1 MENTF
6 SVSNFQ
12 PHSFIHSISQPST
25 SNLWLH
31 INNNNI
37 IIIIMLRSLPKL
49 SIIFSSTNNSRFLVN
64 ATQRFIFSFSTTT
77 PASRV
82 KFGVTARVPIRCMST
97 SPISSQTT
105 AEDQVQRVK
114 LLTSTDDNYGGVI
127 VELDQ
132 LMDSTA
138 FVSILKASILH
149 WKQLGKKGVW
159 IKLPIHLVSLAEA
172 LVKEGFW
179 YHHAEPKY
187 LMLVYWIP
195 ESPNTI
201 PANATHR
208 VGIGSFVMNE
218 KHEEGFW
225 YHHAEPKY
233 LMLVY
238 WIPESPNTIPANA
251 THRVGIGSF
260 VMNEKH
266 EVLVVRENSGL
277 FQGTGVWKFPTG
289 VVDQGEDICIAA
301 VREVKEETGVDS
313 EFMEVLAFRQSH
325 NSFFEKSDLFFLCML
340 RPLSSEIQVQR
351 LEIEGAQWMPF
362 VEYTAQPFIQKSDL
376 LKYIND
382 ICLAKI
388 DGRYSGYT
396 PVSTLSNFSE
406 HKFYL
411 YLNAGELKES
421 NS

>member
-218 KHEEGFW
+218 KHE
-225 YHHAEPKY
+225 
-233 LMLVY
+233 
-238 WIPESPNTIPANA
+238 
-251 THRVGIGSF
+251 
-260 VMNEKH
+260 
-266 EVLVVRENSGL
+266 VLVVRENSGL

>member
-1 MENTF
+1 
-6 SVSNFQ
+6 
-12 PHSFIHSISQPST
+12 
-25 SNLWLH
+25 
-31 INNNNI
+31 
-37 IIIIMLRSLPKL
+37 MLRSLPKL
-49 SIIFSSTNNSRFLVN
+49 SIIFSSTNNSRFLAN
-64 ATQRFIFSFSTTT
+64 ATQRFISSFSTT

-105 AEDQVQRVK
+105 LEDQVQRVK
-114 LLTSTDDNYGGVI
+114 LLTSSDDNYGGVI

-132 LMDSTA
+132 LMDSTT
-138 FVSILKASILH
+138 FVSILRASILH

-218 KHEEGFW
+218 KHE
-225 YHHAEPKY
+225 
-233 LMLVY
+233 
-238 WIPESPNTIPANA
+238 
-251 THRVGIGSF
+251 
-260 VMNEKH
+260 
-266 EVLVVRENSGL
+266 VLVVRENSGL

-289 VVDQGEDICIAA
+289 VVDQGEDICVAA

-313 EFMEVLAFRQSH
+313 EFLEVLAFRQSH

-362 VEYTAQPFIQKSDL
+362 AEYTAQPFIQKSDL

-406 HKFYL
+406 QKFYL
-411 YLNAGELKES
+411 YLNAGALKRS